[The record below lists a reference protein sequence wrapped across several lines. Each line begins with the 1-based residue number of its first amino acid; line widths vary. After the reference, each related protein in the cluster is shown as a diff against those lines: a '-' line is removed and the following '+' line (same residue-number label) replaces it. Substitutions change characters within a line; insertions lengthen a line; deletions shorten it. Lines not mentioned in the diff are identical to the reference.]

1 MTEIGERKLGL
12 ESITNK
18 SLTWTDIQKP
28 TRDKM
33 STLEQ
38 LYPFHELNIE
48 DCLSKIQI
56 PKIDRYEDHIFV
68 ILHFPTLD
76 KEKSIPRTTQLAI
89 FAGFDYLVTVQQGE
103 LKPLTEMFQICK
115 VNEKQ
120 RESFMGTSS
129 GYLLHSIIDLL
140 VDDLLH
146 VLMKLEGNLDDI
158 EEVVFEEKVA
168 VAKEISLLRREITTL
183 RRVVIPLKRIILDLS
198 KDIQKFSEEDL
209 TLYFDDV
216 KDHIDKVIEVLEES
230 KETIE
235 IFKDTDFMLST
246 EKSNKILAVLTIL
259 FTLSIPATVVAAIYG
274 MNVNLPGGIETGPA
288 TFFGPFTSFVL
299 LVIAAILPAA
309 IMIWYFKR
317 QGWFGWWESWKINSR
332 LLIL

>member
-18 SLTWTDIQKP
+18 SLTWVDIQKP
-28 TRDKM
+28 TREKM
-33 STLEQ
+33 SILEQ

-56 PKIDRYEDHIFV
+56 PKVDRFEDHIFV
-68 ILHFPTLD
+68 ILHFPTID

-120 RESFMGTSS
+120 RDSFMGTSS

-146 VLMKLEGNLDDI
+146 ILMKLEGNLDDI
-158 EEVVFEEKVA
+158 EDVVFDEKVA

-259 FTLSIPATVVAAIYG
+259 FTLSIPVTVVAAIYG

-288 TFFGPFTSFVL
+288 TFFGPFTSFLL
-299 LVIAAILPAA
+299 LVTAAILPSV
-309 IMIWYFKR
+309 IMLWYFKR
-317 QGWFGWWESWKINSR
+317 QRWFGQ
-332 LLIL
+332 

>member
-1 MTEIGERKLGL
+1 
-12 ESITNK
+12 
-18 SLTWTDIQKP
+18 
-28 TRDKM
+28 
-33 STLEQ
+33 
-38 LYPFHELNIE
+38 
-48 DCLSKIQI
+48 
-56 PKIDRYEDHIFV
+56 
-68 ILHFPTLD
+68 
-76 KEKSIPRTTQLAI
+76 RTTQLAI

-103 LKPLTEMFQICK
+103 LKPLTEMFQICR

-120 RESFMGTSS
+120 QESFMGTSS

-158 EEVVFEEKVA
+158 EEVVFDEKVA

-317 QGWFGWWESWKINSR
+317 QGWFGW
-332 LLIL
+332 

>member
-18 SLTWTDIQKP
+18 SLKWVDIQKP
-28 TRDKM
+28 TREKM
-33 STLEQ
+33 SILEQ

-56 PKIDRYEDHIFV
+56 PKVDRYEDHIFV
-68 ILHFPTLD
+68 ILHFPTID

-120 RESFMGTSS
+120 RDSFMGTSS

-146 VLMKLEGNLDDI
+146 ILMKLEGNLDDI
-158 EEVVFEEKVA
+158 EDVVFDEKVA

-288 TFFGPFTSFVL
+288 TLFGPFTSFIL
-299 LVIAAILPAA
+299 LVIAAILPAV

-317 QGWFGWWESWKINSR
+317 QGWFGW
-332 LLIL
+332 

>member
-18 SLTWTDIQKP
+18 SLTWVDIQKP
-28 TRDKM
+28 TREKM
-33 STLEQ
+33 SILEQ

-56 PKIDRYEDHIFV
+56 PKVDRYEDHIFV
-68 ILHFPTLD
+68 ILHFPTVD

-120 RESFMGTSS
+120 RDSFMGTSS

-146 VLMKLEGNLDDI
+146 ILMKLEGNLDDI
-158 EEVVFEEKVA
+158 EDVVFDEKVA

-288 TFFGPFTSFVL
+288 TFFGPFTSFLL
-299 LVIAAILPAA
+299 LVTAAILPSV
-309 IMIWYFKR
+309 IMLWYFKR
-317 QGWFGWWESWKINSR
+317 QRWFGQ
-332 LLIL
+332 

>member
-18 SLTWTDIQKP
+18 SLTWVDIQKP
-28 TRDKM
+28 TREKM
-33 STLEQ
+33 SILEQ

-56 PKIDRYEDHIFV
+56 PKVDRYEDHIFV
-68 ILHFPTLD
+68 ILHFPTID

-120 RESFMGTSS
+120 RDSFMGTSS

-146 VLMKLEGNLDDI
+146 ILMKLEGNLDDI
-158 EEVVFEEKVA
+158 EDVVFDEKVA

-259 FTLSIPATVVAAIYG
+259 FTLSIPVTVVAAIYG
-274 MNVNLPGGIETGPA
+274 MNVDLPGGIETGPA
-288 TFFGPFTSFVL
+288 TFFGPFTSFTL
-299 LVIAAILPAA
+299 LVIAAILPAV

-317 QGWFGWWESWKINSR
+317 QGWFGW
-332 LLIL
+332 

>member
-18 SLTWTDIQKP
+18 SLTWVDIQKP
-28 TRDKM
+28 TREKL
-33 STLEQ
+33 SILEQ

-56 PKIDRYEDHIFV
+56 PKVDRYEDHIFV
-68 ILHFPTLD
+68 ILHFPTID

-120 RESFMGTSS
+120 RDSFMGTSS

-146 VLMKLEGNLDDI
+146 ILMKLEGNLDDI
-158 EEVVFEEKVA
+158 EDVVFDEKVA

-274 MNVNLPGGIETGPA
+274 MNVNLPGGIATGPA
-288 TFFGPFTSFVL
+288 TFFGPFTSFTL
-299 LVIAAILPAA
+299 LVIAAILPAV

-317 QGWFGWWESWKINSR
+317 QGWFGW
-332 LLIL
+332 

>member
-18 SLTWTDIQKP
+18 SLTWVDIQKP
-28 TRDKM
+28 TREKM
-33 STLEQ
+33 SILEQ

-56 PKIDRYEDHIFV
+56 PKVDRYEDHIFV
-68 ILHFPTLD
+68 ILHFPTID

-120 RESFMGTSS
+120 RDSFMGTSS

-146 VLMKLEGNLDDI
+146 ILMKLEGNLDDI
-158 EEVVFEEKVA
+158 EDVVFDEKVA

-183 RRVVIPLKRIILDLS
+183 RRVVVPLKRIILDLS

-288 TFFGPFTSFVL
+288 TFFGPFTSFTL
-299 LVIAAILPAA
+299 LVIAAILPAV

-317 QGWFGWWESWKINSR
+317 QGWFGW
-332 LLIL
+332 

>member
-1 MTEIGERKLGL
+1 MAEIGERKLGL

-18 SLTWTDIQKP
+18 RLTWVNIQKP
-28 TRDKM
+28 TRGKM
-33 STLEQ
+33 NILEESY
-38 LYPFHELNIE
+38 LFHELNIE

-56 PKIDRYEDHIFV
+56 PKIDRYEDHIFI
-68 ILHFPTLD
+68 ILHFPSFD
-76 KEKSIPRTTQLAI
+76 KNKSIPRSTQLAI

-103 LKPLTEMFQICK
+103 LTALTEMFEYCK
-115 VNEKQ
+115 INEKQ

-146 VLMKLEGNLDDI
+146 ILMKLKGNLDDI
-158 EEVVFEEKVA
+158 EDVVFDDKLSA
-168 VAKEISLLRREITTL
+168 PKEIALLRREITTL
-183 RRVVIPLKRIILDLS
+183 RRIVIPLKRIVLDFS

-209 TLYFDDV
+209 TLYFDNV

-259 FTLSIPATVVAAIYG
+259 FTLSIPAAVIAPYYG
-274 MNVNLPGGIETGPA
+274 MNVNLPGGIETGSP
-288 TFFGPFTSFVL
+288 TFFGQYTSFIL
-299 LVIAAILPAA
+299 LVIAAIVPAI
-309 IMIWYFKR
+309 IMMWYFKR
-317 QGWFGWWESWKINSR
+317 QGWIE
-332 LLIL
+332 LQ

>member
-1 MTEIGERKLGL
+1 MMTEIGERKLGL

-18 SLTWTDIQKP
+18 SLTWVDIQKP
-28 TRDKM
+28 TREKM
-33 STLEQ
+33 SILEQ

-56 PKIDRYEDHIFV
+56 PKVDRYEDHIFV
-68 ILHFPTLD
+68 ILHFPTID

-120 RESFMGTSS
+120 RDSFMGTSS

-146 VLMKLEGNLDDI
+146 ILMKLEGNLDDI
-158 EEVVFEEKVA
+158 EDVVFDEKVA

-288 TFFGPFTSFVL
+288 TFFGPFTSFTL
-299 LVIAAILPAA
+299 LVIAAILPAV

-317 QGWFGWWESWKINSR
+317 QGWFGW
-332 LLIL
+332 

>member
-18 SLTWTDIQKP
+18 SLTWVDIQKP
-28 TRDKM
+28 TREKM
-33 STLEQ
+33 SILEQ

-56 PKIDRYEDHIFV
+56 PKVDRYEDHIFV
-68 ILHFPTLD
+68 ILHFPTID

-120 RESFMGTSS
+120 RDSFMGTSS

-146 VLMKLEGNLDDI
+146 ILMKLEGNLDDI
-158 EEVVFEEKVA
+158 EDVVFDEKVA

-288 TFFGPFTSFVL
+288 TFFGPFTSFTL
-299 LVIAAILPAA
+299 LVIAAILPAV

-317 QGWFGWWESWKINSR
+317 QGWFGW
-332 LLIL
+332 

>member
-18 SLTWTDIQKP
+18 SLTWVDIQKP
-28 TRDKM
+28 TREKM

-56 PKIDRYEDHIFV
+56 PKVDRYEDHIFV
-68 ILHFPTLD
+68 ILHFPTID

-120 RESFMGTSS
+120 RDSFMGTSS

-146 VLMKLEGNLDDI
+146 ILMKLEGNLDDI
-158 EEVVFEEKVA
+158 EDVVFDEKVA

-288 TFFGPFTSFVL
+288 NFFGPFTSFTL
-299 LVIAAILPAA
+299 LVIAAILPAV

-317 QGWFGWWESWKINSR
+317 QGWFGW
-332 LLIL
+332 